1 MTGKV
6 YLVGAGPGDPE
17 LLTLKAARLLRSAD
31 VVLHDELVGEQILQ
45 LVPARAQVYSVGK
58 RCGKKNI
65 SQEEINFL
73 MVTLATSGSQVVRL
87 KGGDPLIFGRVGEE
101 IAALR
106 KANIEFEIVP
116 GITAALGAASTA
128 QIPLTH
134 RHSSH
139 AVVFLAGHSAS
150 GQDPTDWRAVV
161 SLGATVVIYM
171 PGRRYGEIAHQLR
184 AAGLPDETPC
194 AIISRA
200 TTSLEQVYPTI
211 VGNLGEAPRL
221 PAPTLLVI
229 GEVVRQAGHRI
240 LPEELG
246 AGFPNYW
253 PASTPAF
260 ALQTESELSV
270 SSSDGGDLFV
280 APASCRL
287 SRGHPALAG
296 GGGTPPRQP
305 PGRRRYQDV
314 GRASAGLGD
323 REQGA

>member
-17 LLTLKAARLLRSAD
+17 LLTLKAARVLKHAD
-31 VVLHDELVGEQILQ
+31 VVLHDELVGAQILR
-45 LVPARAQVYSVGK
+45 LVPTHAQVRNVGK

-73 MVTLATSGSQVVRL
+73 MVTLAASGSQVVRL

-134 RHSSH
+134 RQSSH
-139 AVVFLAGHSAS
+139 ALVFLAGHSAS
-150 GQDPTDWRAVV
+150 RADPTNWHALV
-161 SLGATVVIYM
+161 SLGATIVIYM
-171 PGRRYGEIAHQLR
+171 PGQHYSEIAHKLR
-184 AAGLPDETPC
+184 AAGLSDETSC

-200 TTSLEQVYPTI
+200 TTSEEQVFSTN
-211 VGNLGEAPRL
+211 VKTLGDAPRL

-229 GEVVRQAGHRI
+229 GEVLRHAGHPFS
-240 LPEELG
+240 PEELG
-246 AGFPNYW
+246 ASKFGFPNCW
-253 PASTPAF
+253 PSSEPSLVMQAEP
-260 ALQTESELSV
+260 ELS
-270 SSSDGGDLFV
+270 
-280 APASCRL
+280 
-287 SRGHPALAG
+287 
-296 GGGTPPRQP
+296 
-305 PGRRRYQDV
+305 PGS
-314 GRASAGLGD
+314 SAGLGD
-323 REQGA
+323 EEQGA